1 LHNLIVGFPGET
13 DEHFEHL
20 LQFVRHE
27 FDHVGVFFTGGGNPA
42 YKLPN
47 HLPQDIMDARR
58 TPNGSPAADFPEKN
72 QAEVG
77 KVVDV
82 LIEQEN
88 PETGELMVALLGF
101 RRRWMV

>member
-1 LHNLIVGFPGET
+1 LRTAIVGFPGET

-20 LQFVRHE
+20 VQFVRHE
-27 FDHVGVFFTGGGNPA
+27 FDHVA
-42 YKLPN
+42 CL
-47 HLPQDIMDARR
+47 HRR
-58 TPNGSPAADFPEKN
+58 RKPLLTNCRIICPKTSWTRDGTPNGSPAADFPEEKSSRSG
-72 QAEVG
+72 Q
-77 KVVDV
+77 VVDV